1 LRLVGLWGI
10 LGILPF
16 AGTFVWAQAD
26 WDAISVS
33 DSVISFGA
41 VTTGETD
48 SILVTLTNDLTVA
61 VEVVDAVFEEDVF
74 STGLTGQVVPALGNL
89 DFHIYCSAEQNID
102 HEDFLRIQLDEGIRP
117 LIVDVSAEAHFPGS
131 YYDGTRN
138 LWGED
143 LKDELTS
150 IIDGHTSLGY
160 TLARDH
166 MYGSIDNVDG
176 WVECVYTGRTAFFN
190 TRAGATANNF
200 NCEHT
205 WPQSFSG
212 EAEPMRSDIFHL
224 YPSDVTANSMRANLD
239 FGIVVSQ
246 TWGVGGSKLGTDSDA
261 QMVFEPRDVHKGN
274 VARTH
279 FYFIIRYDGNYNSYV
294 DPAKMETHFRSWHVS
309 DPVDSA
315 EEQRNE
321 DIFDLQHNRNPFIDH
336 PALADRISSFFGTA
350 THDLS
355 PEIATAPAAIDM
367 GIVGFNLTAH
377 AYIAVVNTGDDTLDV
392 SSIASTDPD
401 FGVDKVVM
409 TLAPEAYDYIRVT
422 YVSGSVEVVDSTDI
436 VILSNDSDESPI
448 TVPVAVEVADVS
460 GIDETETRPA
470 GIYLRQNRPNPFS
483 RRTTVAFALD
493 RAADV
498 DLSVYD
504 IEGRL
509 VTRLVDGE
517 RLASGDHR
525 RVFVTGNLPSG
536 VYYYRL
542 TAGGRVL
549 ARPMLI
555 LKGQA
560 DPPN

>member
-1 LRLVGLWGI
+1 MCILSV
-10 LGILPF
+10 LGILSF
-16 AGTFVWAQAD
+16 VGTAAWAQAD
-26 WDAISVS
+26 WNAISVS

-61 VEVVDAVFEEDVF
+61 VEVVDASFEEATF
-74 STGLTGQVVPALGNL
+74 SADITGQVIPALGNL
-89 DFHIYCSAEQNID
+89 DFHIYCSTEQNID
-102 HEDFLRIQLDEGIRP
+102 HEDFLRIELDEGIRP
-117 LIVDVSAEAHFPGS
+117 LVVEVSAQAYFPGS

-176 WVECVYTGRTAFFN
+176 WVTCVYTGRTAFFN

-205 WPQSFSG
+205 WPQSFFS
-212 EAEPMRSDIFHL
+212 ENEPMRSDIFHL
-224 YPSDVTANSMRANLD
+224 YPTDITSNSMRASLD

-246 TWGVGGSKLGTDSDA
+246 SWGVGGSKMGTDSEG
-261 QMVFEPRDVHKGN
+261 QTVFEPRDVHKGN

-279 FYFIIRYDGNYNSYV
+279 YYFIIRYDGNYNSYV
-294 DPAKMETHFRSWHVS
+294 DPAKMEAHFRSWHVS

-336 PALADRISSFFGTA
+336 PALVDRISSFFGTA
-350 THDLS
+350 THDPS
-355 PEIATAPAAIDM
+355 PEIATAPTAIDM
-367 GIVGFNLTAH
+367 GIVDFNLTTH

-392 SSIASTDPD
+392 SSIVSTDPD
-401 FGVDKVVM
+401 FGVDKAVM
-409 TLAPEAYDYIRVT
+409 TLAPEAYEYVRVT
-422 YVSGSVEVVDSTDI
+422 YLSGSVEVTDSTDI
-436 VILSNDSDESPI
+436 VISSNDSDESPI

-460 GIDETETRPA
+460 GIDETEIRLT
-470 GIYLRQNRPNPFS
+470 GINLHQNRPNPFS
-483 RRTTVAFALD
+483 RRTTVAFSLN

-498 DLSVYD
+498 DLSVFD

-509 VTRLVDGE
+509 VARLVDGE
-517 RLASGDHR
+517 SLAAGEHR
-525 RVFVTGNLPSG
+525 REFVAGNLPSG
-536 VYYYRL
+536 IYYYRL
-542 TAGGRVL
+542 AAGGRVL

-555 LKGQA
+555 LKGQT
-560 DPPN
+560 DR

>member
-1 LRLVGLWGI
+1 MRLVGLWGI

-16 AGTFVWAQAD
+16 AGTAVWAQAD
-26 WDAISVS
+26 WNAISVS

-41 VTTGETD
+41 VTTGEPD

-61 VEVVDAVFEEDVF
+61 VEVVDASFEEATF
-74 STGLTGQVVPALGNL
+74 SADITGQVIPALGNL
-89 DFHIYCSAEQNID
+89 DFHIYCSTEQNID
-102 HEDFLRIQLDEGIRP
+102 HEDFLRIELDEGIRP
-117 LIVDVSAEAHFPGS
+117 LVVEVSAQAYFPGS

-176 WVECVYTGRTAFFN
+176 WVTCVYTGRTAFFN
-190 TRAGATANNF
+190 TRPGATANNF

-205 WPQSFSG
+205 WPQSFFS
-212 EAEPMRSDIFHL
+212 EDEPMRSDIFHL
-224 YPSDVTANSMRANLD
+224 YPTDATSNSMRASLD
-239 FGIVVSQ
+239 FGIVLSQ
-246 TWGVGGSKLGTDSDA
+246 TWGVGGSKVGTDSEA
-261 QMVFEPRDVHKGN
+261 QTVFEPRDVHKGN

-279 FYFIIRYDGNYNSYV
+279 FYFVIRYDGNYNSYV
-294 DPAKMETHFRSWHVS
+294 NSAKMEAHFRSWHVS

-321 DIFDLQHNRNPFIDH
+321 DVFDLQHNRNPFIDH

-355 PEIATAPAAIDM
+355 PEIATAPTAIDM
-367 GIVGFNLTAH
+367 GIVDFNLTAH
-377 AYIAVVNTGDDTLDV
+377 AYIAVVNTGGDTLDV
-392 SSIASTDPD
+392 TSIASTDPD

-409 TLAPEAYDYIRVT
+409 TLAPEAYEYVRIT
-422 YVSGSVEVVDSTDI
+422 YVSGSVGLTDSTDI
-436 VILSNDSDESPI
+436 VISSNDGDESPI

-460 GIDETETRPA
+460 GIDEAETRAA
-470 GIYLRQNRPNPFS
+470 GIYLHQNRPNPFS
-483 RRTTVAFALD
+483 RRTTVAFTLD

-498 DLSVYD
+498 DLSVYS

-509 VTRLVDGE
+509 VARLVDGE
-517 RLASGDHR
+517 SLTAGDHR
-525 RVFVTGNLPSG
+525 REFVTGNLPSG
-536 VYYYRL
+536 IYYYRL
-542 TAGGRVL
+542 GAGGRIL

-555 LKGQA
+555 LKGQT
-560 DPPN
+560 DR

>member
-1 LRLVGLWGI
+1 MCILGV

-16 AGTFVWAQAD
+16 AGTGAWAQAD
-26 WDAISVS
+26 WNAISVS
-33 DSVISFGA
+33 DSVVSFGA

-61 VEVVDAVFEEDVF
+61 VEFIDASFEEDVF

-89 DFHIYCSAEQNID
+89 DFHIYCSTEQNID
-102 HEDFLRIQLDEGIRP
+102 YADFLRIQLDAGVRP
-117 LIVDVSAEAHFPGS
+117 LIVEVSAQAYFPGS

-143 LKDELTS
+143 LKAELTS

-166 MYGSIDNVDG
+166 MYASIDNVDG
-176 WVECVYTGRTAFFN
+176 WVTCIYTGRTAFFN

-224 YPSDVTANSMRANLD
+224 YPSDITANSMRANLD
-239 FGIVVSQ
+239 FGIVTSQ
-246 TWGVGGSKLGTDSDA
+246 TWGVGGSKLGTDA
-261 QMVFEPRDVHKGN
+261 YGQMVFEPRDVHKGN

-294 DPAKMETHFRSWHVS
+294 NPAKMEAHFRSWHVA

-321 DIFDLQHNRNPFIDH
+321 DIFALQHNRNPFIDH

-350 THDLS
+350 TYDPS
-355 PEIATAPAAIDM
+355 PEIAAVPTAIDM
-367 GIVGFNLTAH
+367 GILGLNLTAH
-377 AYIAVVNTGDDTLDV
+377 AYIAVVNTGGDTLDV
-392 SSIASTDPD
+392 TSIASTDPD
-401 FGVDKVVM
+401 FGIDKAVL
-409 TLAPEAYDYIRVT
+409 TLAPEAYEYIRVT

-448 TVPVAVEVADVS
+448 TIPVAVQVADVS
-460 GIDETETRPA
+460 GIDETPDRTA
-470 GIYLRQNRPNPFS
+470 GMNLHQNRPNPFS
-483 RRTTVAFALD
+483 RRTTVAFSLD
-493 RAADV
+493 RAADI

-509 VTRLVDGE
+509 VARVVDGR
-517 RLASGDHR
+517 RLAAGDHR
-525 RVFVTGNLPSG
+525 MEFVAGNLPSG
-536 VYYYRL
+536 IYYYRL
-542 TAGGRVL
+542 AAGGRVL
-549 ARPMLI
+549 SRPMLI
-555 LKGQA
+555 LKGQT
-560 DPPN
+560 DRR